1 VRCLYCGSEDPG
13 TKVVDSRQLEDTIRR
28 RRECIACERRFTTY
42 EKYERPSTFS
52 VAKKDGRREDY
63 RREKLIGA
71 IKSACYKR
79 PISAEMIE
87 QTAIEVEAELLGI
100 GRAEVPSQL
109 IGERVMTAL
118 RELDEVAYVRYAS
131 VYREFR
137 DVDNMVE
144 EIEGLRQWKRRLM
157 ESRNQLRFRFEEDQ
171 VCWS

>member
-1 VRCLYCGSEDPG
+1 MRCLYCGSEDPG
-13 TKVVDSRQLEDTIRR
+13 TKVVDSRQVDDTIRR
-28 RRECIACERRFTTY
+28 RRECIACDRRFTTY
-42 EKYERPSTFS
+42 EKYERPSTFA
-52 VAKKDGRREDY
+52 VVKKDGRREDY
-63 RREKLIGA
+63 KREKLLAG
-71 IKSACYKR
+71 IKNACFKR
-79 PISAEMIE
+79 PVAAETIE
-87 QTAIEVEAELLGI
+87 QVVAEVEAELLGI

-109 IGERVMTAL
+109 IGERVMAAL

-144 EIEGLRQWKRRLM
+144 EIEGLRQWTRRLM

>member
-1 VRCLYCGSEDPG
+1 VRCLFCGSEDPG
-13 TKVVDSRQLEDTIRR
+13 TKVVDSREVDGAIRR
-28 RRECIACERRFTTY
+28 RRECISCKQRFSTY
-42 EKYERPSTFS
+42 ERVERSGFM
-52 VAKKDGRREDY
+52 VIKKDSRREDFD
-63 RREKLIGA
+63 RRKLFESVR
-71 IKSACYKR
+71 SACYKR
-79 PISAEMIE
+79 PISAE
-87 QTAIEVEAELLGI
+87 AIDATVAEVESELLGM

-118 RELDEVAYVRYAS
+118 RSLDEVAYVRFAS

-171 VCWS
+171 LCWS